1 MANVLYWLVCG
12 SVYLIVM
19 ALLVR
24 ELRDIVKHPERHNE
38 TPGWQRYR
46 HSFWFEHP
54 SAYRNKLKS
63 KHYWASIT
71 VSLPLFLLGGIAIWS
86 GGLWLQQ
93 ALFIP
98 EGVLLLKTDGVA
110 VGVLLGIFWLIG
122 LESWLSY
129 HSDNPIAIALSLH
142 WFGGSRRTQK
152 LKASVLMVIT
162 TALFIPAMALGLG
175 SYGYATEEGFVVSRY
190 FSVAE
195 TRSAYGD
202 CKAQTTWHFNR
213 SKDECY
219 FYYTVTLP
227 DGTAFDL
234 FEACKSG
241 GVDRVHQWLTEAG
254 VALHRSDIDA
264 GSWAVMHSIEPE
276 ERLAWLR
283 MFFEVEN
290 P

>member
-1 MANVLYWLVCG
+1 MTNVLYWLICAAVH
-12 SVYLIVM
+12 LIVM

-24 ELRDIVKHPERHNE
+24 ELRDIVKYPEKHNE
-38 TPGWQRYR
+38 IPGWQRYR

-54 SAYRNKLKS
+54 SAYRSKLTS
-63 KHYWASIT
+63 KHYWASILT
-71 VSLPLFLLGGIAIWS
+71 LPRFLLRWIAIWA
-86 GGLWLQQ
+86 GGIWLQRV
-93 ALFIP
+93 LFIP
-98 EGVLLLKTDGVA
+98 EGVLQLKTDGVA

-129 HSDNPIAIALSLH
+129 HSANPIAIALSLH

-152 LKASVLMVIT
+152 LKASILMVIT

-175 SYGYATEEGFVVSRY
+175 SYGYATEEGFVISRY
-190 FSVAE
+190 FSVTE
-195 TRSAYGD
+195 TRAAYAD
-202 CKAQTTWHFNR
+202 CTAQTTWRFNR
-213 SKDECY
+213 SEDECY

-234 FEACKSG
+234 FKACKAAG
-241 GVDRVHQWLTEAG
+241 TDQVHQRLTEAG
-254 VALHRSDIDA
+254 VVLHRSDIDA

-283 MFFEVEN
+283 MFFEIEN